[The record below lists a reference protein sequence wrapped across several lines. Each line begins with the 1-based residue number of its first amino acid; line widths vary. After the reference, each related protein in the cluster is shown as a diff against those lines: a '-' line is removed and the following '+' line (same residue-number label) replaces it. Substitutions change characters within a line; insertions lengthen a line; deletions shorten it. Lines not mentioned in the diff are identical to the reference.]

1 MENNLKITPSEYEL
15 IEAWLDGKLTKE
27 QSLAFQHSENE
38 DPEWSLKIQEVKI
51 LKNDLEAYLFKVE
64 LEKIHEEIVNQ
75 KPTKS
80 ASLSRWILAIAASL
94 ILILVSW
101 WGIQSVFQS
110 PNEKLFAAY
119 YQTDPGLITAMSG
132 SDSYEFD
139 RGMVDYKEGKYKE
152 ALARW
157 NLLLEEEFADDTL
170 IYFVAMANLELG
182 NYDLSQKL
190 LKQVA
195 DENASEFKEDA
206 SWYLALIYLK
216 NGELDPAKLMLS
228 NLDRPEAQAL
238 LKEIQN

>member
-64 LEKIHEEIVNQ
+64 LEKIHEENVNQ

>member
-1 MENNLKITPSEYEL
+1 M
-15 IEAWLDGKLTKE
+15 
-27 QSLAFQHSENE
+27 
-38 DPEWSLKIQEVKI
+38 
-51 LKNDLEAYLFKVE
+51 FKVE